1 MADLSRNSPPED
13 EKIVVDTPTESVVD
27 GEDEQTHRS
36 ANNRRHQR
44 STSSSS
50 KPRLEDDESS
60 GNESDS
66 SGSSSSSSEAT
77 ANPKRQSRIKVVPA
91 SSKHKDD
98 AEYTRFDTDSKAR
111 QKLVLT
117 QGMEE
122 YLSDKF
128 THYVKP
134 KAIQDSV
141 LDSNPLPEVNC
152 LNTPKVDD
160 YLGEIFESLNKS
172 YGKDSDGT
180 LSKTQA
186 RISNI
191 MGPLGRLWLNLE
203 EVRAGKSSEELD
215 LFECLRLVEQS
226 VTLLGQANVSLTY
239 ARRLTILGR
248 LTGDAKKPE
257 SCLASMSLV

>member
-1 MADLSRNSPPED
+1 MADLSSNSPPED
-13 EKIVVDTPTESVVD
+13 GEIVFDTPKESAVD
-27 GEDEQTHRS
+27 GVDEQTPKT

-50 KPRLEDDESS
+50 KPRSDDEGSS

-66 SGSSSSSSEAT
+66 SGSSSSSSEAS
-77 ANPKRQSRIKVVPA
+77 ANPKRQSRVKVVPP

-98 AEYTRFDTDSKAR
+98 AEYTRFDTGSKAR

-128 THYVKP
+128 THYVKD
-134 KAIQDSV
+134 KTIQDSV

-172 YGKDSDGT
+172 YGKESDGT

-186 RISNI
+186 RISNV

-203 EVRAGKSSEELD
+203 EVRTGKSPEELD

-239 ARRLTILGR
+239 ARRLAVLGR
-248 LTGDAKKPE
+248 LTGDAKK
-257 SCLASMSLV
+257 SQKVA

>member
-1 MADLSRNSPPED
+1 MVDELSRNSPPED
-13 EKIVVDTPTESVVD
+13 GEIVGDIPKESVVD
-27 GEDEQTHRS
+27 GEDEQTPRS

-50 KPRLEDDESS
+50 KPRSEDDASS

-66 SGSSSSSSEAT
+66 SGSSSSSSEAS

-91 SSKHKDD
+91 LSKHKDD
-98 AEYTRFDTDSKAR
+98 AEYTRFDTGSKAR

-122 YLSDKF
+122 YLSDKY
-128 THYVKP
+128 THYVKD

-172 YGKDSDGT
+172 YGKESDGA

-186 RISNI
+186 RISNVI
-191 MGPLGRLWLNLE
+191 GRLWLNLE
-203 EVRAGKSSEELD
+203 EVRKGKSPEELD
-215 LFECLRLVEQS
+215 LFECLHLVEQS

-239 ARRLTILGR
+239 AHRLAILGR
-248 LTGDAKKPE
+248 LTGDAKKPK